1 VTTPERRRFTARLA
15 EFDAIAEFIESACAT
30 MKDEE
35 RLRIVLIVEELF
47 ANSVNHGYAGDS
59 EQPVWLTLA
68 VNEAD
73 CQLVYEDCA
82 PEYDPFASVD
92 IASTEAELDARR
104 VGGLGIVLLVELSSA
119 RSYQRRGTHNVV
131 ELHIPHKK

>member
-1 VTTPERRRFTARLA
+1 MTTPERRRFSARQA
-15 EFDAIAEFIESACAT
+15 EFDAIADFIETACAK

-47 ANSVNHGYAGDS
+47 ANSINHGYGGDT
-59 EQPVWLTLA
+59 EQPVWLTLG
-68 VNEAD
+68 VTDDD

-82 PEYDPFASVD
+82 PEYDPFAAVD
-92 IASTEAELDARR
+92 TSSTEADVETRR
-104 VGGLGIVLLVELSSA
+104 VGGLGIVLLVELSTS

-131 ELHIPHKK
+131 ELRIPHRK